1 MIKTEIFM
9 KYILKKN
16 QEMEFHHKKN
26 KIKWTISPISSILK
40 PKRSNCLI
48 MCHSIPHF
56 ITIHFSKK
64 TGQISKHTRINLFG
78 EFRSVV
84 KSHKKLYNFF
94 NMITLHE
101 K

>member
-64 TGQISKHTRINLFG
+64 KQDKYQSIQELIYLANL
-78 EFRSVV
+78 EVW
-84 KSHKKLYNFF
+84 
-94 NMITLHE
+94 
-101 K
+101 

>member
-9 KYILKKN
+9 KYILKKSRN
-16 QEMEFHHKKN
+16 GISSQKN